1 MSTMTDGIRDLVHPE
16 LFRTEYAGLPKMHY
30 DFRPAWHQLVIIG
43 NGFDLECGLHSGFG
57 SFIKDRDD
65 VFANEAMNDGANPL
79 GDQRTLWDVVLKALG
94 DADWCD
100 VETAISQWIVPGDS
114 SSSRRPLIDDVLADL
129 EILGDDWKSNPQN
142 EASAIAYYLAQSPE
156 QARRWTRESLIEFSR
171 EELRKF
177 KQDFAK
183 YLKHQQDVTSDYR
196 ENARKTIIELLL
208 NGRPAESEFDIEESV
223 LSFNYTRPVKKLN
236 SKTKLTTY
244 VNIHGQLSE
253 DEGTQSDIIFGIDG
267 TGRMDNPEVMP
278 FTKTYRLMAL
288 GTANSRNIVHTPATI
303 GSMDYGTDLIKFY
316 GHSLGEA
323 DYSYFQAIFDA
334 VHLYD
339 GHTRL
344 IFYYRRHSKEEKTER
359 EVAEEMREIKTDMMR
374 RVVKLLTAYG
384 NTLDNKDHG
393 KNLIHKLLIE
403 GRLAVLVLQ

>member
-1 MSTMTDGIRDLVHPE
+1 MTDEIRNPVYPE
-16 LFRTEYAGLPKMHY
+16 LFRTKYAGPPKLDY

-65 VFANEAMNDGANPL
+65 VFANEVLNDRTNPL
-79 GDQRTLWDVVLKALG
+79 GYQRTLWDVVLKTLG

-100 VETAISQWIVPGDS
+100 VETAISQWIVPGDP

-129 EILGDDWKSNPQN
+129 KILGNDWESNPQN
-142 EASAIAYYLAQSPE
+142 EASVIAYYLAQSSE

-171 EELRKF
+171 EELGKF
-177 KQDFAK
+177 EQDFAE
-183 YLKHQQDVTSDYR
+183 YLKHQQDVTSHYR
-196 ENARKTIIELLL
+196 ENAQKTIIELLL
-208 NGRPAESEFDIEESV
+208 NGRKSESEFNIEDSV

-236 SKTKLTTY
+236 SEIKVTTY

-253 DEGTQSDIIFGIDG
+253 DEGSQSDIIFGIDG

-288 GTANSRNIVHTPATI
+288 GTANTRNIVHTPPTI

-316 GHSLGEA
+316 GHSLGAA

-339 GHTRL
+339 GHTQL
-344 IFYYRRHSKEEKTER
+344 IFFYRRHSKEEKTEQ
-359 EVAEEMREIKTDMMR
+359 EVAEGMQEIKTDMMS